1 MVSEVIIDDK
11 KYVLMPIEEYHALQK
26 TELHK
31 KFEGRLFSMDE
42 ARKKSEEL
50 ILESIIINS

>member
-11 KYVLMPIEEYHALQK
+11 KYVLMPKEEYLALQK
-26 TELHK
+26 SDLHK
-31 KFEGRLFSMDE
+31 KFEGRLFSIEE

-50 ILESIIINS
+50 ILEWAKQK

>member
-50 ILESIIINS
+50 ILEWAKQK

>member
-11 KYVLMPIEEYHALQK
+11 KYVILPKEEFVALQK
-26 TELHK
+26 ADFHE
-31 KFEGRLFSMDE
+31 KFKGRLFSIDE

-50 ILESIIINS
+50 ILEWAKQK

>member
-11 KYVLMPIEEYHALQK
+11 KYVILPKEEYVALQK
-26 TELHK
+26 ADFHE
-31 KFEGRLFSMDE
+31 KFKGRLFSLDE

-50 ILESIIINS
+50 ILEWAKQK

>member
-11 KYVLMPIEEYHALQK
+11 KYVIIPKEEYVALQK
-26 TELHK
+26 TDFQE
-31 KFEGRLFSMDE
+31 KFKGRLFSIEE

-50 ILESIIINS
+50 ILEWAKQK

>member
-11 KYVLMPIEEYHALQK
+11 KYVIMPKEEYTALQK
-26 TELHK
+26 ANIHE
-31 KFEGRLFSMDE
+31 KFKGRLFSIEE

-50 ILESIIINS
+50 ILEWAKQK

>member
-11 KYVLMPIEEYHALQK
+11 KYVILPKEEFVALQK
-26 TELHK
+26 ADFHK
-31 KFEGRLFSMDE
+31 KFKGRLFSIDE

-50 ILESIIINS
+50 ILEWAKQK